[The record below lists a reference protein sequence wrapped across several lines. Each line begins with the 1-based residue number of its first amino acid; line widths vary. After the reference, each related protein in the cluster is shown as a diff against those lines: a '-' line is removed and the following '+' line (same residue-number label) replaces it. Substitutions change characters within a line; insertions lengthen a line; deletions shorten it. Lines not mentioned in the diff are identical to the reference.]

1 MPVDLPQLV
10 AHSDPNQRVQI
21 QETDLALDLPGRF
34 ICNTLDEAYAS
45 LGVAVGGQR
54 RDYDV
59 IIIGGGTFGA
69 VMAVQLLAHDP
80 TQSRRILV
88 LEAGPFVLPEHV
100 QNTPQLGVPG
110 MRVPWDNHPALN
122 YAGLLFAI
130 GGRSLSW
137 GGWSPELLDAELTAY
152 PPTVAA
158 ELKSQYFAEASGHIG
173 VDETNDFIY
182 GPLHIALRK
191 QLHDALTAAGPGVFT
206 NLTFADL
213 KDHPAVRYAE
223 TTPSDEQL
231 RDWLGLPPGDTTSR
245 PDMLNLFKL
254 EAPLAVQSV
263 TESGLFPFNKF
274 SAVPGLIRMARIASS
289 AADGGGPVP
298 DARKRLL
305 IVPKVH
311 VQDII
316 TETQPDNWV
325 RVTGVRVWDGQGS
338 REIFLAPPRSDGRQ
352 GALVIAL
359 GTIES
364 TRLAL
369 STFKDSLAGRAA
381 SRMGKNLI
389 AHLRSNLNIRV
400 SKASIEANLPAG
412 AAKHLEASAL
422 LVKAKKSIGGKDRYF
437 HFQITASGL
446 GKLGED
452 SEAELF
458 KKIPTLEHL
467 DEMLRAD
474 DSHVVITIR
483 GIGEMTPQNPD
494 SFVVVPSPGKKDF
507 DRPVAEVHMGNA
519 RWSGAGTPET
529 EIDKLTWNAMDEASD
544 QIALIFAGG
553 KEFEVLTKNRVIP
566 IAAGA
571 NAADLKAK
579 LPFDARR
586 DDLGTTHHDAGTLWM
601 GDDVAQSVTNDFGRI
616 HDTTNCYVACP
627 ALFPTIGSPNPMLT
641 GVALARRTA
650 NLLAGSVLPNAPV
663 IGPSAAEVADGFEP
677 LFDGTV
683 ASFKRWRKVGQ
694 DGIGFAHLNGQ
705 LLSYGGGEFALLF
718 YPVKTFTNFTLRLQF
733 QIFDPAAHNSG
744 VFIRFAHPRH
754 DLSDVLKQR
763 AANEGVDHGGKPWWR
778 PVFSGFEVQ
787 IDDNALG
794 DQGKDFYGIKPEPNG
809 LWKNRTGAIYK
820 IQAGDR
826 VWHLNFNEPTVQ
838 NYTPG
843 PPLVPGDWFEYEI
856 KVANDLYTVKLT
868 NLRTNASG
876 QTTSFQN
883 TDGERGK
890 PNGFIG
896 IQAYPG
902 NPVAYRNIRI
912 KG

>member
-1 MPVDLPQLV
+1 MPVDLPLLIPDP
-10 AHSDPNQRVQI
+10 DPNQRVQI
-21 QETDLALDLPGRF
+21 QDTDLALDLPARF
-34 ICNTLDEAYAS
+34 ICNTLDEVYAS
-45 LGVAVGGQR
+45 LGVTVAGQR
-54 RDYDV
+54 RDFDV
-59 IIIGGGTFGA
+59 IVVGGGTFGA
-69 VMAVQLLAHDP
+69 VMATQLLLHDP

-137 GGWSPELLDAELTAY
+137 GGWSPELLDPELADY
-152 PPTVAA
+152 PPTVVT
-158 ELKSQYFAEASGHIG
+158 ELKNRYFQEASAHIG

-191 QLHDALTAAGPGVFT
+191 QLHSALDAAGAGVFT

-213 KDHPAVRYAE
+213 KDHPAVRYSTPA
-223 TTPSDEQL
+223 PSDAEL
-231 RDWLGLPPGDTTSR
+231 RDWLGLLPTDTTNR
-245 PDMLNLFKL
+245 ADMLNLFKL

-274 SAVPGLIRMARIASS
+274 SSVPSLIRMARIASN
-289 AADGGGPVP
+289 AADGTGAVA
-298 DARKRLL
+298 DARKRLFV
-305 IVPKVH
+305 VPKVR

-316 TETQPDNWV
+316 TETQADNWV
-325 RVTGVRVWDGQGS
+325 RAVGVRVWDGKTS
-338 REIFLAPPRSDGRQ
+338 RDIFLAPPRGDGRQ
-352 GALVIAL
+352 GAIVIAL

-389 AHLRSNLNIRV
+389 AHLRSNLNMRIP
-400 SKASIEANLPAG
+400 KASIAANLPAG
-412 AAKHLEASAL
+412 AVTHLEASAL

-446 GKLGED
+446 GKLGVE

-467 DEMLRAD
+467 ETMLQAD
-474 DSHVVITIR
+474 DTHVVITIR
-483 GIGEMTPQNPD
+483 GIGEMTPMNPD
-494 SFVVVPSPGKKDF
+494 SFITLSGNKQDF
-507 DRPVAEVHMGNA
+507 FRPQAEVHMGNS

-553 KEFEVLTKNRVIP
+553 KAFELLNKNRLIP

-571 NAADLKAK
+571 TAADLKTK
-579 LPFDARR
+579 LPYDARR

-601 GDDVAQSVTNDFGRI
+601 GDNVAQSVTNEFGRI

-627 ALFPTIGSPNPMLT
+627 ALFPSLGSPNPMLT

-650 NLLAGSVLPNAPV
+650 NLLAASVLPNANV
-663 IGPSAAEVADGFEP
+663 LGPSAAELAAGFEA
-677 LFDGTV
+677 LFDGT
-683 ASFKRWRKVGQ
+683 AQSFNRWRKEGQ
-694 DGIGFAHLNGQ
+694 DGIGFAHINGQ
-705 LLSYGGGEFALLF
+705 LLSYGSGEFAILF
-718 YPVKTFTNFTLRLQF
+718 YPAKTFTNFTLRLQC

-744 VFIRFAHPRH
+744 VFVRFAHPRH
-754 DLSDVLKQR
+754 DLSGPLAQR
-763 AANEGVDHGGKPWWR
+763 AFNEGVDHLGKPWWR

-787 IDDNALG
+787 IDDNARG
-794 DQGKDFYGIKPEPNG
+794 DQGKDFYGIRPEPDG

-826 VWHLNFNEPTVQ
+826 IWHLNTNEPQTQ
-838 NYTPG
+838 TYTPG
-843 PPLVPGDWFEYEI
+843 PLLVPGDWFEYEI
-856 KVANDLYTVKLT
+856 AVAGDLYTVKLT

-883 TDGERGK
+883 TDAERGK
-890 PNGFIG
+890 PGGFIG
-896 IQAYPG
+896 IQAYPD
-902 NPVAYRNIRI
+902 NPVAFRNIRV